1 MEALTT
7 VWNFLVKG
15 GVIMIPLA
23 LCSLV
28 GLAVLIEKLYSL
40 RRNKVLI
47 PEIIHVLDN
56 IRSEEDIPLAV
67 NICEKHQG
75 PFANIVLTVLRYR
88 HQSRAELKELVEETG
103 RQEVRTLERGLVALE
118 TVAGVA
124 PLLGLLGTVIGIL
137 KIFDVIS
144 EVGMG
149 QASAL
154 SGGLSEALITTII
167 GLSIGIPSLV
177 FYNYFV
183 DKAEQLILE
192 IEKYSSALI
201 LKLKSFE
208 SQELNLVDAP
218 Q

>member
-1 MEALTT
+1 MEAFAT

-47 PEIIHVLDN
+47 PEIINVLEN

-67 NICEKHQG
+67 NICEQHQG
-75 PFANIVLTVLRYR
+75 PFANIVMTVLRYR
-88 HQSRAELKELVEETG
+88 NQPKAELKELVEETG

-137 KIFDVIS
+137 KIFNVIS

-201 LKLKSFE
+201 MKLKSFE
-208 SQELNLVDAP
+208 SQELDLIDAS
-218 Q
+218 